1 MIKKFNN
8 TTFIYILTPIVTRLL
23 AFINMEQYIGVRW
36 WWWSSTSSQMSI
48 SNDTRQG
55 TILSPFTWTVY
66 ADLLLK
72 RLRRLGLGAH
82 VFGKFIGAACFAEDV
97 LLIAPTRSACRLNL
111 FCQLVEYCIQP

>member
-82 VFGKFIGAACFAEDV
+82 VFGKFMGAACFTEDV
-97 LLIAPTRSACRLNL
+97 LLIAPIRSEIKRM
-111 FCQLVEYCIQP
+111 LVELICSAN